1 MWLDDP
7 SGRRTIAEAARQ
19 RVLRQHTYGHRM
31 KELLAAIGLQQPDRV
46 GAILRGDRNAGALAA
61 RAESVPEFSAI
72 LRRFP
77 PGQRVELKDV
87 AAGIRATGAGR
98 ELKREELLVLLLDSY
113 RAETRD
119 LV

>member
-1 MWLDDP
+1 
-7 SGRRTIAEAARQ
+7 
-19 RVLRQHTYGHRM
+19 V
-31 KELLAAIGLQQPDRV
+31 
-46 GAILRGDRNAGALAA
+46 RGDRNAGVLVQRADSPPELAA
-61 RAESVPEFSAI
+61 L

-87 AAGIRATGAGR
+87 AAQIKATGAGR
-98 ELKREELLVLLLDSY
+98 ELAREELLILMLDSY

>member
-1 MWLDDP
+1 M
-7 SGRRTIAEAARQ
+7 
-19 RVLRQHTYGHRM
+19 
-31 KELLAAIGLQQPDRV
+31 
-46 GAILRGDRNAGALAA
+46 RGDRNADALTQRVDAPSELAA
-61 RAESVPEFSAI
+61 F

-87 AAGIRATGAGR
+87 AAQIKAKGAGH
-98 ELKREELLVLLLDSY
+98 ELAREELLVLMLDSY